1 MAVGDL
7 KLEGLHEAHR
17 HLLLVY
23 KEEVGLVL
31 LLPLISCVLLL
42 ATRSESN
49 RTSYLTADLSENM
62 NIFTGPRME
71 LQILLLFEMISEFL
85 FRL

>member
-31 LLPLISCVLLL
+31 LLLDQLRLVAGNAVGIKQDFLFDC
-42 ATRSESN
+42 RSEREHEHLHWAQDGASDFV
-49 RTSYLTADLSENM
+49 TL
-62 NIFTGPRME
+62 
-71 LQILLLFEMISEFL
+71 
-85 FRL
+85 